1 MSSAV
6 AKNIEFSQLIPDAQ
20 LLKSLKDLG
29 IEKPTPIQAAV
40 IPAALAGHDIIAQA
54 QTGSGKTLAFVLPLA
69 LKFREDDPSI
79 RSTRALL
86 VTPTRELA
94 TQVCSVMAAVFPDI
108 EPVCVIGGM
117 SIKKQLSELD
127 RDARIVV
134 GTPGR
139 IIDLIQQRAINLK
152 RCQYFVLDEA
162 DEMLSLGFI
171 EEVTEILTKLPAE
184 RQGMFISATIS
195 PRVTML
201 AQRYLKDPL
210 SIAVESE
217 TGSAPDIEHL
227 YCQVGPELTAKVKAL
242 TAILDQ
248 RKPRSCIV
256 FCNTKSDTEFVEV
269 FLRRR
274 NYDALRLNSDL
285 VQKERDRIMNLLRN
299 DDLKVLIAT
308 DIAARGIDI
317 SQIDLVVNYSI
328 HDQPETYVHRTG
340 RTGRAGRS
348 GCAICL
354 IGPSDGSAFH
364 LLKKAVDFEIR
375 EMQVATP
382 EAAVVPNS

>member
-29 IEKPTPIQAAV
+29 IEKPTPIQSAV

-127 RDARIVV
+127 RDPRIVV

-152 RCQYFVLDEA
+152 LCQYFVLDEA

-171 EEVTEILTKLPAE
+171 EEVTEILSKLPVE

-201 AQRYLKDPL
+201 AQRYLKNPL

-382 EAAVVPNS
+382 ETTIAPNT